1 MIRNILFFGLSS
13 LFFSSTC
20 LTQIES
26 GKKDFAK
33 PKKEKKKI
41 ELKSDSSGLSI
52 YAEYIYASSFRFLKP
67 NGNFFG
73 EELGERAN
81 EKSIKTNN
89 FSLGLE
95 QHLSKKL
102 YLSFG
107 MSYINYGE
115 KYSESFSDS
124 LLTYQNTYSY
134 IAVPVQLGYEKA
146 IKRLTFSASTGLQAQ
161 FLNSFKNE
169 LGYFQDGKKI
179 ETTSKDE
186 KPLNLTSLSSI
197 TNLRVAYS
205 LSSVVDIY
213 FGGVYL
219 LQLTSSLNKQQTYI
233 HKPYL
238 IAGKIGLLFNF

>member
-1 MIRNILFFGLSS
+1 MNRNVGCFILS
-13 LFFSSTC
+13 LLLFSSAC
-20 LTQIES
+20 YAQIES
-26 GKKDFAK
+26 GKKGK
-33 PKKEKKKI
+33 TIPKKGGKEI
-41 ELKSDSSGLSI
+41 ELTSDSIGLKV
-52 YAEYIYASSFRFLKP
+52 YMEYLYASSFRFLKP
-67 NGNFFG
+67 NGDFFG

-81 EKSIKTNN
+81 EKNTNTTN

-95 QHLSKKL
+95 QQLSKNL

-107 MSYINYGE
+107 MSYLNYGE

-124 LLTYQNTYSY
+124 LLAYQNTYSY

-146 IKRLTFSASTGLQAQ
+146 IKRFTFSASTGLQAQ

-169 LGYFQDGKKI
+169 LRYFQDGKKI

-205 LSSVVDIY
+205 LGSIVE
-213 FGGVYL
+213 VYL
-219 LQLTSSLNKQQTYI
+219 GGAYSLQLTSSLNKQQAYI
-233 HKPYL
+233 HKPYF